1 MQNLKNIDEP
11 LNVTERYLYNINIRL
26 NILIEMMNSFLEA
39 YAAQNNIAVTN
50 NKVVEEKV
58 EKPKRKKKTE

>member
-50 NKVVEEKV
+50 NKVVEKKV

>member
-26 NILIEMMNSFLEA
+26 NILIEMMSSFLEA
-39 YAAQNNIAVTN
+39 YATQNNIAITN
-50 NKVVEEKV
+50 NEVVEEKV
-58 EKPKRKKKTE
+58 EKPKKKKKTE

>member
-26 NILIEMMNSFLEA
+26 NILIEMMSSFLEA
-39 YAAQNNIAVTN
+39 YAAQNNIAITN
-50 NKVVEEKV
+50 NKVVEKKV
-58 EKPKRKKKTE
+58 EKPKKKKKTE

>member
-26 NILIEMMNSFLEA
+26 NILIEMMSSFLEA
-39 YAAQNNIAVTN
+39 YATQNNIAVTN
-50 NKVVEEKV
+50 NEVVEEKV
-58 EKPKRKKKTE
+58 EKPKKKKKTE

>member
-26 NILIEMMNSFLEA
+26 NILIEMMSSFLEA